1 MPSSPVGVLLTN
13 LGTPD
18 APTPAALRRYLRE
31 FLADPRVVD
40 LPRALWLPIL
50 YGVILNV
57 RPRRSA
63 ALYRKV
69 WTDEGSPLM
78 VAGRRQQTELQA
90 ALDAAAPGVFR
101 VELAMRYGAPS
112 IADGLTALT
121 RARCRRVLVLPLYP
135 QYSSTTTASTFDA
148 VAAALRS
155 SRDMPELRFV
165 RDYHD
170 DPAYIAALAA
180 SIEEDFARHGQPGRL
195 LMSFH
200 GIPKRYAE
208 SGDPYP
214 EACRRTA
221 HLLADRLGLKD
232 EDWVMS
238 FQSRFGREEWMQPYT
253 DETLARLAGEG
264 VNDIAVVCPGF
275 AADCL
280 ETLEEIA
287 LQNRDVFLGA
297 GGERYRYI
305 PALND
310 RDDHIRMLAGL
321 VRRHSAGWVEDGAS
335 STS

>member
-1 MPSSPVGVLLTN
+1 
-13 LGTPD
+13 
-18 APTPAALRRYLRE
+18 
-31 FLADPRVVD
+31 VD

-50 YGVILNV
+50 YGVILTV

-63 ALYRKV
+63 ALYRKI

-78 VAGRRQQTELQA
+78 AVSRRQQTGLQA
-90 ALDAAAPGVFR
+90 ALDAAAPDVFR

-112 IADGLTALT
+112 IAAGLTALANT
-121 RARCRRVLVLPLYP
+121 GCRRVLVLPLYP
-135 QYSSTTTASTFDA
+135 QYSSTTMASTFDA
-148 VAAALRS
+148 LAAALGAR
-155 SRDMPELRFV
+155 RDMPELRFV

-170 DPAYIAALAA
+170 NPDYIAALAA
-180 SIEEDFARHGQPGRL
+180 SIEEDFERHGRPGRL

-221 HLLADRLGLKD
+221 RLLADRLGLKD
-232 EDWVMS
+232 EDWAMS
-238 FQSRFGREEWMQPYT
+238 FQSRFGREEWMRPYT
-253 DETLARLAGEG
+253 DETLAQLAREG

-287 LQNRDVFLGA
+287 IQNRDVFLGA

-321 VRRHSAGWVEDGAS
+321 VHRHAAGWVEDGVS
-335 STS
+335 STR